1 MKWFIL
7 ELRGLFRSYNL
18 STGKGMG
25 IYLSATSGLL
35 GCQYQ
40 ELLIVQ
46 PAMPAWGP
54 IRGQRKFD
62 YFLDP
67 FFPSCH
73 CPFSQL
79 RWVLQQWQGKSELG
93 SLLSSKPQ
101 EYSLSLLSLHPSLR
115 MDPKDSL
122 QKCNTLYFGSTDHVH
137 ACMLGTKCF
146 PIFNSHQLHE
156 IDRIIVPIL

>member
-1 MKWFIL
+1 MHIRSSKSACFMKWFIL

-18 STGKGMG
+18 STGKDMG
-25 IYLSATSGLL
+25 IYRSATSGLL

-79 RWVLQQWQGKSELG
+79 RGVLQQWQGKSELG

-101 EYSLSLLSLHPSLR
+101 EYSLSLLSFHPSLR

-122 QKCNTLYFGSTDHVH
+122 QKCKYIIFWEYWPC
-137 ACMLGTKCF
+137 ACM
-146 PIFNSHQLHE
+146 HAWY
-156 IDRIIVPIL
+156 